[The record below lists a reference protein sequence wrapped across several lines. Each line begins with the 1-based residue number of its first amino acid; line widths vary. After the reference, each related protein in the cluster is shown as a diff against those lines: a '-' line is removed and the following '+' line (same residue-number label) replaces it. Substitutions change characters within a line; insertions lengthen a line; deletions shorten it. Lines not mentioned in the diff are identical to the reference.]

1 MDPAGPWRFLPWVG
15 QEGATGFMGS
25 SSQSSLASL
34 LLPKLITD
42 KAQVR
47 KYPPPCHQTRQ
58 AETGPQ
64 KDRIGR
70 EAGQGGKERKQADG
84 TYLAM
89 QHQKTSFKGRD
100 AVVGKGQEI
109 SF

>member
-15 QEGATGFMGS
+15 QEGAIGFMGS
-25 SSQSSLASL
+25 SSQSSPASL

-58 AETGPQ
+58 RQGPR
-64 KDRIGR
+64 KT
-70 EAGQGGKERKQADG
+70 ELVERQVRVAR
-84 TYLAM
+84 
-89 QHQKTSFKGRD
+89 KGSKLM
-100 AVVGKGQEI
+100 API
-109 SF
+109 

>member
-1 MDPAGPWRFLPWVG
+1 MG
-15 QEGATGFMGS
+15 QEGAIGFMGS
-25 SSQSSLASL
+25 SSQSSPASL
-34 LLPKLITD
+34 LLPD